1 MGTTGAGKSTT
12 IQYLYGAQMR
22 KNKKHHIQ
30 AKPMPK
36 ELKSFIASSAM
47 RSETRYINPID
58 FEYTTKKG
66 KTFKLMIVDTPGFGD
81 TQSVEVD
88 ISNSIG
94 IIKAVREANSV
105 YPVFIFSQKN
115 MGGRSEG
122 MKQLIDFYSCM
133 IKNLDINIKSINF
146 FFSHFP
152 KEWEVL
158 SHMQDVNEAL
168 NP

>member
-105 YPVFIFSQKN
+105 YPVFIFS
-115 MGGRSEG
+115 
-122 MKQLIDFYSCM
+122 
-133 IKNLDINIKSINF
+133 
-146 FFSHFP
+146 
-152 KEWEVL
+152 
-158 SHMQDVNEAL
+158 
-168 NP
+168 